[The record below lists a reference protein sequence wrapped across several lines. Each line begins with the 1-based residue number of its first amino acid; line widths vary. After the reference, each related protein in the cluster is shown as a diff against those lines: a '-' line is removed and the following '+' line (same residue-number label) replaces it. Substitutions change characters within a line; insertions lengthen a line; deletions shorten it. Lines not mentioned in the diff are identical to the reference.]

1 MSDAGPVGTIREPCT
16 GPLDGAKPHPKNKPS
31 PRPLWQP
38 SFLIFFSFYFT
49 MSFGWSVGD
58 ILSGLKVVWDVYQAV
73 SDGPLNAKFEATQF
87 FDEFTLIVSRL
98 SEWEKRKS
106 ALPQDDRLAQS
117 HEQLRELC
125 TVFIRRHMLLIQHA
139 NPQTKAIRP
148 RRSNWLQKV
157 EFTKIQV
164 ITLYELVKWPAERDE
179 VQRLREKLMLFLH
192 LAAFDIQMATHG
204 MVSEIRYE
212 PFLYCIKKVF

>member
-1 MSDAGPVGTIREPCT
+1 
-16 GPLDGAKPHPKNKPS
+16 
-31 PRPLWQP
+31 
-38 SFLIFFSFYFT
+38 

-58 ILSGLKVVWDVYQAV
+58 IVQGLKVVWEVYQAV

-87 FDEFTLIVSRL
+87 FDEFIHVVSRL
-98 SEWEKRKS
+98 SEWERRKS
-106 ALPQDDRLAQS
+106 ALPQQDDRLAQS
-117 HEQLRELC
+117 HQQLRDTC
-125 TVFIRRHMLLIQHA
+125 TVFIRRHMLLIQSA

-148 RRSNWLQKV
+148 RRSNWLQKA
-157 EFTKIQV
+157 EFTKAQIL
-164 ITLYELVKWPAERDE
+164 TLYEKVKWPSEREE

-212 PFLYCIKKVF
+212 KIFCVV

>member
-1 MSDAGPVGTIREPCT
+1 
-16 GPLDGAKPHPKNKPS
+16 
-31 PRPLWQP
+31 
-38 SFLIFFSFYFT
+38 

-58 ILSGLKVVWDVYQAV
+58 IIAGLKVIWAVYDAV

-87 FDEFTLIVSRL
+87 FDEFVHVVSRL

-117 HEQLRELC
+117 HQQLRDQC
-125 TVFIRRHMLLIQHA
+125 TVFIRRHMLLIQNA

-148 RRSNWLQKV
+148 RRSNWLQRV
-157 EFTKIQV
+157 EFTKTQV
-164 ITLYELVKWPAERDE
+164 LALYETVKWPTEQNE

-204 MVSEIRYE
+204 LVSELRYKTSSM
-212 PFLYCIKKVF
+212 LCN